1 MGSQEAERSAH
12 AYARGRGLSGPM
24 YSCGRLLALVVLRLW
39 FRVRIFGGERIPRS
53 GPAIIAPNHK
63 NFFDVFFVGAAT
75 RRRVRFMAKI
85 ELFKGPLGW
94 LLLRVGAFPVRRGE
108 ADGEALETARVIL
121 ADGGL
126 VVVFPE
132 GTRVERPDALGSP
145 HHGAGRL
152 AVQTGAPI
160 IPTAIT
166 GTSHLWRGAVP
177 KTKRV
182 QLAFLPAIAPKLALD
197 GHDSA
202 SELID
207 ELVWPAVE
215 EELRKPAR
223 QSGVDRRMPRG
234 DRRQRA
240 ARQTPARAAPQASA
254 ARYRRT
260 RQGQESVAKKPVVTR
275 RVSRGYAGSDSLTA
289 ALQREHAGRS
299 APCDHRS
306 PGAPSWHSGHF
317 RWKLSEPL
325 LPYS

>member
-1 MGSQEAERSAH
+1 LRTEPNSTAEGADGSGGSKQRSRSKDGAGVGSQEADRGAH
-12 AYARGRGLSGPM
+12 AYARGRGLSGPL
-24 YSCGRLLALVVLRLW
+24 YSYGRLLGLVVLRLW
-39 FRVRIFGGERIPRS
+39 FRVRIFGAERIPRN

-63 NFFDVFFVGAAT
+63 NFFDVFLVAAAT
-75 RRRVRFMAKI
+75 RRRVHYMAKS

-108 ADGEALETARVIL
+108 ADAEALETARAIL

-132 GTRVERPDALGSP
+132 GTRVEEPDALGSP

-152 AVQTGAPI
+152 ALQTGAPI

-182 QLAFLPAIAPKLALD
+182 QLAFLPAIASEPALE
-197 GHDSA
+197 GHVSA

-215 EELRKPAR
+215 EGFGSLRATPGLIAACLAAIGGGLLAKC
-223 QSGVDRRMPRG
+223 RRAL
-234 DRRQRA
+234 RRRA
-240 ARQTPARAAPQASA
+240 
-254 ARYRRT
+254 
-260 RQGQESVAKKPVVTR
+260 
-275 RVSRGYAGSDSLTA
+275 
-289 ALQREHAGRS
+289 
-299 APCDHRS
+299 
-306 PGAPSWHSGHF
+306 
-317 RWKLSEPL
+317 
-325 LPYS
+325 

>member
-1 MGSQEAERSAH
+1 M
-12 AYARGRGLSGPM
+12 SGPL
-24 YSCGRLLALVVLRLW
+24 YSCGRLLGLVVLRLW
-39 FRVRIFGGERIPRS
+39 FRVRIVGAERIPRS

-75 RRRVRFMAKI
+75 RRRVRYMAKS

-108 ADGEALETARVIL
+108 ADAEALETARAIL

-132 GTRVERPDALGSP
+132 GTRVDQPDALGSP

-152 AVQTGAPI
+152 ALQTGAPI

-182 QLAFLPAIAPKLALD
+182 QLAFLPAIASEPALD
-197 GHDSA
+197 GRDSA

-215 EELRKPAR
+215 EGFGSLRDRPGLIAACLAAIGGGGLLAKRRRWLARKPELLGTVK
-223 QSGVDRRMPRG
+223 SGKAKNP
-234 DRRQRA
+234 QR
-240 ARQTPARAAPQASA
+240 
-254 ARYRRT
+254 
-260 RQGQESVAKKPVVTR
+260 K
-275 RVSRGYAGSDSLTA
+275 SRS
-289 ALQREHAGRS
+289 
-299 APCDHRS
+299 
-306 PGAPSWHSGHF
+306 
-317 RWKLSEPL
+317 
-325 LPYS
+325 

>member
-12 AYARGRGLSGPM
+12 AYARGRGLSGPL
-24 YSCGRLLALVVLRLW
+24 YSCGRLLGLVVLRLW

-63 NFFDVFFVGAAT
+63 NFFDVFFVGTAT

-108 ADGEALETARVIL
+108 ADDEALETARAIL

-182 QLAFLPAIAPKLALD
+182 QLAFLPAIAPKPALD

-215 EELRKPAR
+215 EGYGSLRATPGLIAACLAAIGGSGLLAKRRRALRRKP
-223 QSGVDRRMPRG
+223 QLLGTVKPGKVKSRRR
-234 DRRQRA
+234 
-240 ARQTPARAAPQASA
+240 
-254 ARYRRT
+254 
-260 RQGQESVAKKPVVTR
+260 K
-275 RVSRGYAGSDSLTA
+275 SRS
-289 ALQREHAGRS
+289 
-299 APCDHRS
+299 
-306 PGAPSWHSGHF
+306 
-317 RWKLSEPL
+317 
-325 LPYS
+325 